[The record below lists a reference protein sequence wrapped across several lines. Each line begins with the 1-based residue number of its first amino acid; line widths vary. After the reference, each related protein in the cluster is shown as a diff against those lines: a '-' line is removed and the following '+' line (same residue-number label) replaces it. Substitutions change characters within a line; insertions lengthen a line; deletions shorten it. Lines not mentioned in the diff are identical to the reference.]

1 MKILVAGTIAS
12 IHTGRFVS
20 LLNEIGH
27 DVRVFNQSY
36 DFIEDEH
43 LRGTTLYVSHLR
55 PSTNGNQLER
65 WPDTFRTKLERT
77 MWDIRQRSNPEKTA
91 DRHALFRSD
100 VTISAQHIRKI
111 VADWKP
117 DLVISLKMQNDG
129 YAVSQAKRG
138 WSRKFPPWL
147 HFNWGTDIALFG
159 LYPQHRAKHEP
170 RIRALLGQCDFLI
183 ADCERDIRLA
193 REFGFRGRDFGAM
206 LATGGFDLAHINR
219 IGRVPMDQRR
229 SILVKGRHWP
239 PVSVGLNIVE
249 ALRSLRT
256 ELSGFIVKFMMC
268 TPDVAEAVRSLQK
281 EGLPVEL
288 LERLPYDR
296 LLAEFAAARATVAAT
311 NVDGTPL
318 FLAESMIMGSVPI
331 HSDLESVRE
340 WIDHDANGLLFPA
353 DDVSM
358 LRQNLKRILADDGFC
373 GKAGTRNI
381 SIAESRMNRAK
392 LRDRLARIVDSAAG
406 AATAPPAASQ

>member
-55 PSTNGNQLER
+55 PSTNGNRLER

-111 VADWKP
+111 IADWRP

-129 YAVSQAKRG
+129 YAVSEAKRG
-138 WSRKFPPWL
+138 WSQKFPPWL

-159 LYPQHRAKHEP
+159 LYPQHRTEHEP
-170 RIRALLGQCDFLI
+170 RIRALLEQCDFLI

-206 LATGGFDLAHINR
+206 LATGGFDLKHIHR
-219 IGRVPMDQRR
+219 VGRVPMDQRR
-229 SILVKGRHWP
+229 SILIKGRHWP
-239 PVSVGLNIVE
+239 PVSVGLNIVD
-249 ALRSLRT
+249 ALRSLHT
-256 ELSGFIVKFMMC
+256 ELSGFAVKFMMC
-268 TPDVAEAVRSLQK
+268 TPDVAEAVRSLQA
-281 EGLPVEL
+281 EGLPVEM

-318 FLAESMIMGSVPI
+318 FLAESMMMGTVPV

-340 WIDHDANGLLFPA
+340 WIEHGVNGLLFPA
-353 DDVSM
+353 DNVSM
-358 LRQNLKRILADDGFC
+358 LRQHLQRVLADDDFC
-373 GKAGTRNI
+373 STAGTRNI
-381 SIAESRMNRAK
+381 AVAEARMDRSI
-392 LRDRLARIVDSAAG
+392 LRDRLAGILDVAACITPAPRD
-406 AATAPPAASQ
+406 AA

>member
-55 PSTNGNQLER
+55 PSTNGNRLER

-77 MWDIRQRSNPEKTA
+77 VWDVRQRSNPEKNA

-100 VTISAQHIRKI
+100 VTVSAQHIRKI
-111 VADWKP
+111 IADWRP

-138 WSRKFPPWL
+138 WSAKFPPWL

-159 LYPQHRAKHEP
+159 LYPQHRTEHEP
-170 RIRALLGQCDFLI
+170 RIRALLEQCDFLI

-206 LATGGFDLAHINR
+206 LATGGFDLTHIHRVGR
-219 IGRVPMDQRR
+219 IPMDQRR
-229 SILVKGRHWP
+229 SILIKGRHWP
-239 PVSVGLNIVE
+239 PVSVGLNIVD
-249 ALRSLRT
+249 ALRSLHT
-256 ELSGFIVKFMMC
+256 ELSGFTVKFMMC
-268 TPDVAEAVRSLQK
+268 TPDVAEAVRSLQA
-281 EGLPVEL
+281 EGLPVEM

-318 FLAESMIMGSVPI
+318 FLAESMIMGTVPI

-340 WIDHDANGLLFPA
+340 WIEPDVNGLLFPA
-353 DDVSM
+353 DDVPM
-358 LRQNLKRILADDGFC
+358 LRQHLQRVLADDDFC
-373 GKAGTRNI
+373 STAGARNI
-381 SIAESRMNRAK
+381 TVAEARMDRRI
-392 LRDRLARIVDSAAG
+392 LRDRLAGILDVAAG
-406 AATAPPAASQ
+406 ITPAPRNAA